1 MGKSYRDLRDN
12 GRRCKNYAS
21 SVSMNPDN
29 DAFDDVMDIYSDQLE
44 SDSDYGSNE
53 ADEDDI

>member
-12 GRRCKNYAS
+12 GRRYKNYES
-21 SVSMNPDN
+21 TSSMNPDT
-29 DAFDDVMDIYSDQLE
+29 DAFDDVMDIYSDQLD